1 MIAYRQVSP
10 VWLESVLRISEHTT
24 DVVSMILGRIKV
36 SVVSDE
42 DWHAHLNLV
51 ILNAEQGFFFELL
64 FQLRGSFSEDL
75 LERLP

>member
-24 DVVSMILGRIKV
+24 DVECMILGRIKV

-42 DWHAHLNLV
+42 DRHSHLNLMV
-51 ILNAEQGFFFELL
+51 LNAEQCFCFRLL

-75 LERLP
+75 LE